1 MSVMAQMQEENGH
14 LRARL
19 GSGEPGL
26 NILLGGTLQN
36 DQVTTTFSGAGAMS
50 STYRT
55 ALVNK
60 DVRLASIASGGS
72 SGGGGFDPGNGGDGG
87 GPFPVDPP

>member
-72 SGGGGFDPGNGGDGG
+72 SGGRPDLGNGGDGG